1 MIIDSEAHDIRRT
14 AEGCLQG
21 AHTAGERLRT
31 LFYFVRDEIAYTFA
45 PQGSSM
51 LSDPSET
58 FRASATLA
66 RGSGMCIQKAALLCA
81 LARASGFRARLSFQ
95 ALRDHRLPREL
106 VRLMGSNTLVPH
118 GLVSVELHDQWL
130 RLDAS
135 LDGDL
140 CRRKGYRPTEFSETQ
155 AALLPSTDVNGRRH
169 FEVVEEMGDFDE
181 LPLDFVLQAF
191 AERYAGIDFD
201 AVRQYVLRSGA
212 TM

>member
-1 MIIDSEAHDIRRT
+1 MIIDSDAQDIRRT
-14 AEGCLQG
+14 AERCLQG
-21 AHTAGERLRT
+21 AHTAGERLRA
-31 LFYFVRDEIAYTFA
+31 LFYFVRDEIAYTFV

-58 FRASATLA
+58 FRASATLE

-106 VRLMGSNTLVPH
+106 ATLMGSDILVPH
-118 GLVSVELHDQWL
+118 GLVSVELNERWL
-130 RLDAS
+130 RLDSS
-135 LDGDL
+135 LDRDL
-140 CRRKGYRPTEFSETQ
+140 CRRKGYRPTEFSDTQ
-155 AALLPSTDVNGRRH
+155 PSLLPRTDVNGRPH
-169 FEVVEEMGDFDE
+169 FEVLEEMGDFDE
-181 LPLDFVLQAF
+181 FPLDFVLQTF
-191 AERYAGIDFD
+191 AERYAGIDFE